1 MAHYSSNTC
10 EYSYPASTSGAPYSS
25 SQISQTEIN
34 QMLHTLRSHRVNTL
48 TELRR
53 IEKVLASVNPLAY
66 YAPMTEAWNHYV
78 SSNNFL
84 SELRGLTRQYPF
96 STELLE
102 SAKWS
107 VYNDPD
113 SSKSWNFAWLILTK
127 LRNEQMVAEFA
138 TKTAY
143 EPAMWGNA
151 TPDPAS
157 ATQLASVLTQEWSKA
172 VDQMLR
178 HWSSPPTTDSFY

>member
-1 MAHYSSNTC
+1 
-10 EYSYPASTSGAPYSS
+10 
-25 SQISQTEIN
+25 
-34 QMLHTLRSHRVNTL
+34 MLHTLRSHRVNTL

-53 IEKVLASVNPLAY
+53 IEKVLSSVNALAY
-66 YAPMTEAWNHYV
+66 YAPMTEAWNYYV

-127 LRNEQMVAEFA
+127 LRNE
-138 TKTAY
+138 
-143 EPAMWGNA
+143 
-151 TPDPAS
+151 
-157 ATQLASVLTQEWSKA
+157 
-172 VDQMLR
+172 
-178 HWSSPPTTDSFY
+178 

>member
-1 MAHYSSNTC
+1 MS
-10 EYSYPASTSGAPYSS
+10 
-25 SQISQTEIN
+25 
-34 QMLHTLRSHRVNTL
+34 
-48 TELRR
+48 
-53 IEKVLASVNPLAY
+53 K
-66 YAPMTEAWNHYV
+66 
-78 SSNNFL
+78 SNNYGIHPFTPTTYN
-84 SELRGLTRQYPF
+84 GLIEVVTVFR
-96 STELLE
+96 
-102 SAKWS
+102 
-107 VYNDPD
+107 
-113 SSKSWNFAWLILTK
+113 
-127 LRNEQMVAEFA
+127 QMVAEFA